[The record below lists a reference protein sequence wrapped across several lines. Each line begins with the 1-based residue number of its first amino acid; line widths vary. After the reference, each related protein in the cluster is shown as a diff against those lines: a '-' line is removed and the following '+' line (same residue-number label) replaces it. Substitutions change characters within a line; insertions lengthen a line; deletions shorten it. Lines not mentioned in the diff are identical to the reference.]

1 MRQIPVEEASV
12 GDTIAA
18 PLHDGQGRTLL
29 PKGAR
34 LPSAVL
40 SRLKGWGVNT
50 ITIEGEETDNSGK
63 SPAELLEELDY
74 RFADVEDDPL
84 MAQIK
89 DIARG
94 HLLAP

>member
-18 PLHDGQGRTLL
+18 PLHDGEGRVLL

-34 LPSAVL
+34 LSSAVL
-40 SRLKGWGVNT
+40 GRLKGWGVNT
-50 ITIEGEETDNSGK
+50 IAIEGGDLDGSGK
-63 SPAELLEELDY
+63 SPAELLEELDH

-84 MAQIK
+84 MVQIK
-89 DIARG
+89 DVARR
-94 HLLAP
+94 HLLAQ